1 MIFYNI
7 LTLCWILWFTYKYS
21 KRLATFQSRTVNKM
35 QKYFLIV
42 WYCALCMSKF
52 IGTSKDTKSSRFLDD
67 MMDDVNKL
75 LNEKNVQ
82 EIDVLL
88 TYVIVNVKQNVVC
101 QGVWSSC
108 FSKLS
113 IMIIHL
119 IAVYYSS
126 MHLYQWYQKLFNF
139 TQYDQS
145 LFTTSI

>member
-1 MIFYNI
+1 
-7 LTLCWILWFTYKYS
+7 
-21 KRLATFQSRTVNKM
+21 
-35 QKYFLIV
+35 
-42 WYCALCMSKF
+42 MSKF

-126 MHLYQWYQKLFNF
+126 MHLYQ
-139 TQYDQS
+139 
-145 LFTTSI
+145 